1 MIHRDMAHAHLA
13 SVIYQRSNVIDPL
26 QPYVLQR
33 AFFSFTETIAP
44 PIGRAVILQLVNTY
58 RHSRARGDLSS
69 GTLCVCEYQ
78 WNNQ

>member
-13 SVIYQRSNVIDPL
+13 STVYQKSNIIDQIHSRL
-26 QPYVLQR
+26 QAAIFML
-33 AFFSFTETIAP
+33 AATGAP
-44 PIGRAVILQLVNTY
+44 RMGRVVILQYVNTY